1 MAVYGI
7 LRVNRDLQIGGR
19 ERLPVRDLIQ
29 SFFAYSQTIDSPES
43 FILPFFTRKVN
54 TVIVIERG

>member
-19 ERLPVRDLIQ
+19 ERLRARDLIQ
-29 SFFAYSQTIDSPES
+29 SFFAYSQIIDSPES